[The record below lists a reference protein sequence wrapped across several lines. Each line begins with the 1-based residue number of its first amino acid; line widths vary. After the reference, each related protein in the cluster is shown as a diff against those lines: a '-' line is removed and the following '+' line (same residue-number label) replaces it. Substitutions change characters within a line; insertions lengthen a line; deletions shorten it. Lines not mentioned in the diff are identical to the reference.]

1 MAKETIIY
9 DTGKMP
15 VDLSGNE
22 IWMGGDMRFEEG
34 VCTFEFLGWSN
45 VEGQKKQIDLNF
57 KILNGPETDD
67 PTKKDANKDKTL
79 RRRFTIDNTGSMNF
93 MKAVYHTIG
102 GPECFVAGKPELN
115 IVGHTIFKARIFDK
129 PYMKKDAKTGQET
142 ERHGYD
148 IDLNT
153 VVVVRKGRGD
163 SAAQGAN
170 AAQGGAFAPV
180 Q

>member
-1 MAKETIIY
+1 MAKEQVIY

-15 VDLSGNE
+15 VDLSNNE
-22 IWMGGDMRFEEG
+22 IWMGGDMHFEEG
-34 VCTFEFLGWSN
+34 ICTFEFLGWSN
-45 VEGQKKQIDLNF
+45 VDGQKKQVDLNF

-67 PTKKDANKDKTL
+67 PERKDANKDKVL
-79 RRRFTIDNTGSMNF
+79 RRRFTVDNTGSMNF
-93 MKAVYHTIG
+93 MKAVYHTMG

-115 IVGHTIFKARIFDK
+115 IVGHTIFKARLFDK
-129 PYMKKDAKTGQET
+129 PYMRKDKSGQEV

-163 SAAQGAN
+163 SSTTSAG
-170 AAQGGAFAPV
+170 AQGGAFAPV